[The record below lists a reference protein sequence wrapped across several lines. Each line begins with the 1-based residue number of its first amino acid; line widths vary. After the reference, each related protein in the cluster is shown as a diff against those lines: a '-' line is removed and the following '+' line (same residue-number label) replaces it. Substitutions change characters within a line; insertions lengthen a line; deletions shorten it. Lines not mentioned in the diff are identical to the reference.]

1 MSGLSLSQLRRLA
14 ARSSALLIFVA
25 ASARSTMGRVMGS
38 FTLPVA
44 AQWGRRRLP
53 AGAYSFV
60 VSSAM
65 SLAWVYV
72 RGGDDDAVFLAASD
86 QWASGAPGGQLC
98 LVYDESGYRVR
109 SLKLH
114 DTRRILYFDVSQSR
128 PAPIA
133 AERWPGVLYIP
144 LTETVQ
150 RRSA

>member
-1 MSGLSLSQLRRLA
+1 MSGLSAMLRRLA

-25 ASARSTMGRVMGS
+25 ASAPSTTGRVMGG

-44 AQWGRRRLP
+44 VEWSRRRLP

-65 SLAWVYV
+65 SRAWVYV
-72 RGGDDDAVFLAASD
+72 RGGDDDAVFLAASTD
-86 QWASGAPGGQLC
+86 RAFRAPGGQLC

-109 SLKLH
+109 SLKLW
-114 DTRRILYFDVSQSR
+114 DTRRVLYFDAPRSK

-133 AERWPGVLYIP
+133 AEGWPGVLHVP
-144 LTETVQ
+144 LH
-150 RRSA
+150 A